1 METEADSVR
10 DNKPM
15 TATNSAETLVDV
27 LRDQSR
33 PVFLFGAVPPK
44 VGTTIEKVKE
54 ICAKF
59 VARGSVLATD
69 GFIIYDIQNE
79 MGRTSVER
87 PFPFR

>member
-1 METEADSVR
+1 VHTKTDSGK
-10 DNKPM
+10 DNNPM
-15 TATNSAETLVDV
+15 ASTNSAETLVDV

-44 VGTTIEKVKE
+44 AGTTIEKVKE

>member
-1 METEADSVR
+1 MSTI
-10 DNKPM
+10 
-15 TATNSAETLVDV
+15 NSAETLVDV

-33 PVFLFGAVPPK
+33 PVFLFGAVPPRD
-44 VGTTIEKVKE
+44 GTTVEKAKE

-69 GFIIYDIQNE
+69 GFIIYDIQDE
-79 MGRTSVER
+79 AGRTTMER